1 MSTLKVEQI
10 QLFHIGVAQQ
20 KIIHLSM

>member
-10 QLFHIGVAQQ
+10 QLFHISVAQQ